1 MNFVHMIPMFDLGE
15 LLANLIGKSKNYG
28 GGLIIVIGI
37 IMIVVA
43 AFKIGKGLMTQGK
56 PNAQPINWFL
66 CAGLLVVGCMFAF
79 GGFKS
84 MSNLSK
90 SLGTTVDDL
99 TGGGKTF
106 GGDHT
111 SEQLQEQNKDK
122 VNGNEEFY

>member
-1 MNFVHMIPMFDLGE
+1 MIFLTQTESFSLGT
-15 LLANLIGKSKNYG
+15 LLYNLIGKSKNYG

-79 GGFKS
+79 GGFTS

-99 TGGGKTF
+99 TGSGNDKTF
-106 GGDHT
+106 SGGDKM
-111 SEQLQEQNKDK
+111 KDGK
-122 VNGNEEFY
+122 GEDDDSKKFY